1 MEPLA
6 ADILGFLD
14 RVRQRELRLELG
26 AGLCLALAWLL
37 LLGLGLLALG
47 PEPLGLGWVRS
58 LALSLAAAGLLAAA
72 LRHGWLPRRRLG
84 HGAHLARVVEG
95 RLGGMGLELVS
106 AAELALLGA
115 ERLEAQGMSPALAE
129 AHLGRVA
136 GRLAVERPAGL
147 VPPGRLASAAGLA
160 CLLALGLL
168 AAAAGFP
175 ERAEQAWAA
184 LQEGARADPGQ
195 AVAGP
200 SWLGDLELAYR
211 YPAYSGRPERVVPGA
226 DGAIL
231 ALPGTEVKLRARA
244 DRPLRGGA
252 LRLGE
257 QQVPLRLEGAQAVT
271 GSLLVMASGEYRFE
285 LESVEGERWQS
296 PRGLPIRLEPDR
308 PPEVRLMEP
317 ARDQVVR
324 ETDSLELLFDARDD
338 FGLTE
343 LALVWR
349 VVGRPEGEQRRPL
362 GRPAA
367 GSRAE
372 RRGLRWELGELALQP
387 GEQVQV
393 AVEAQDSDT
402 VQGPK
407 AGRSAAINLKVFSA
421 EEHHR
426 ALMAEVQALW
436 EQLVLRLGDHLDGEP
451 GARGPGPA
459 PVEEL
464 AAHQRLAA
472 GLDGLRQETER
483 LGRALAKDERAFRPL
498 GEALGNLQAGLAG
511 LGRELGWLLES
522 AERRAAGGRQDELRL
537 LASHRGRRIQR
548 LERDVLYL
556 EDLLDLERLRDI
568 ERLAGEM
575 DAAERRLRELMEAY
589 RQAPSDEARRRIEA
603 EIARLKARLGELL
616 ARQAEVLKELRDE
629 YLNPEALKKL
639 ASQRDALSALD
650 RMQALLQEG
659 KLDEAMRE
667 LGRLRQQLDSL
678 QGAIQQAQRG
688 YGDERYQ
695 ELSRAAQGLQAELR
709 QLAEAQRAVEQET
722 GELKTL
728 SLEKLAELQQKGLR
742 ERLRALG
749 ERARRLRQHLEAIPA
764 EDVDE
769 FRQPLLERLQE
780 DARVL
785 ERALEEG
792 ELAQAIAASRGERL
806 GTEGLREGLAAEA
819 EMEEA
824 TESPRAARLRED
836 ARRAAAA
843 AEEAEAIH
851 AELAKLMPPPER
863 LLSPEQRGRMRKL
876 EGRQRELRGKLR
888 ALRGDMERLNQ
899 KAPIFGEDMLQ
910 GAERGGSEMQQA
922 SDELGVFDPRA
933 AHPHQQAARQQLE
946 RMQQAME
953 QAAQSCPR
961 GGGGM
966 PLPMGSAAIP
976 SAPDEGGE
984 GQANVEKVH
993 IPGAEE
999 YRPPEAFREE
1009 LLRGMKDPVPE
1020 DYQPLV
1026 RRYYEELVR

>member
-1 MEPLA
+1 M
-6 ADILGFLD
+6 
-14 RVRQRELRLELG
+14 
-26 AGLCLALAWLL
+26 
-37 LLGLGLLALG
+37 LALG
-47 PEPLGLGWVRS
+47 PEPLGVGWLRS
-58 LALSLAAAGLLAAA
+58 LLLSLAAAGLIAAA

-84 HGAHLARVVEG
+84 HGARLARVVEG
-95 RLGGMGLELVS
+95 RLGGLGLELVS
-106 AAELALLGA
+106 AAELALQGA
-115 ERLEAQGMSPALAE
+115 ERLEAQGMSAALAE
-129 AHLGRVA
+129 VHLARVDA
-136 GRLAVERPAGL
+136 RLESLEPGRLVPRGRLGRPAGL
-147 VPPGRLASAAGLA
+147 AG
-160 CLLALGLL
+160 LLALGLL
-168 AAAAGFP
+168 GAVAGFP
-175 ERAEQAWAA
+175 ERAEQSWAA
-184 LQEGARADPGQ
+184 LREGPRASSAPE
-195 AVAGP
+195 VAGP
-200 SWLGDLELAYR
+200 NWLGDLELAYR

-226 DGAIL
+226 DGAVL
-231 ALPGTEVKLRARA
+231 ALPGTEVTLRARA
-244 DRPLRGGA
+244 DRPLTGGA
-252 LRLGE
+252 LRLGD
-257 QQVPLRLEGAQAVT
+257 QRVPLRLEDPQAVT

-285 LESVEGERWQS
+285 LTSAEGERWES

-324 ETDSLELLFDARDD
+324 EADAVELLFDARDD

-372 RRGLRWELGELALQP
+372 RRSLRWELSELKLQP

-393 AVEAQDSDT
+393 AVEALDSDT

-407 AGRSAAINLKVFSA
+407 AGRSGAISLKVFSA

-426 ALMAEVQALW
+426 ALMAEVQAFW
-436 EQLVLRLGDHLDGEP
+436 EQLLLRLGDHLEGEP

-459 PVEEL
+459 PAEQL
-464 AAHQRLAA
+464 SAHQRLAA
-472 GLDGLRQETER
+472 GLEGLRQEAER
-483 LGRALAKDERAFRPL
+483 LGRALAKDERAFQPL
-498 GEALGNLQAGLAG
+498 REALANVQAGLAS

-522 AERRAAGGRQDELRL
+522 SERGAAGGRQDGLRL
-537 LASHRGRRIQR
+537 LASHRGRRIER

-568 ERLAGEM
+568 ERLAKELSE
-575 DAAERRLRELMEAY
+575 AEGRLRELMEEY
-589 RQAPSDEARRRIEA
+589 QKAPSDEARRRIEA
-603 EIARLKARLGELL
+603 EIARLKARMAELL
-616 ARQAEVLKELRDE
+616 ARQGEVLKELRDE

-639 ASQRDALSALD
+639 ASQQDALASLD

-659 KLDEAMRE
+659 KLEEAMAE

-678 QGAIQQAQRG
+678 QGAIRKAQEG

-695 ELSRAAQGLQAELR
+695 ELARAAQGLQAELR
-709 QLAEAQRAVEQET
+709 QIAEAQRAAEQET
-722 GELKTL
+722 AELKAH
-728 SLEKLAELQQKGLR
+728 SLEKLAELQKQGLR

-749 ERARRLRQHLEAIPA
+749 ARARRLREHLDSIPA
-764 EDVDE
+764 EDLDE
-769 FRQPLLERLQE
+769 FHQPVLERLQE

-785 ERALEEG
+785 ERALAEG
-792 ELAQAIAASRGERL
+792 ELAQAIEASRGERL
-806 GTEGLREGLAAEA
+806 GTEGLRESVSAQA

-824 TESPRAARLRED
+824 MGSQGAARLKAD
-836 ARRAAAA
+836 ARQASAA

-851 AELAKLMPPPER
+851 AELSKLMPPPER
-863 LLSPEQRGRMRKL
+863 LLTPGERAQLRKL

-899 KAPIFGEDMLQ
+899 KAPLFGEDMLQ
-910 GAERGGSEMQQA
+910 GAERGGASMQQA
-922 SDELGVFDPRA
+922 ADELGVLDPRA

-961 GGGGM
+961 GGNGM
-966 PLPMGSAAIP
+966 PLPMGAAAIP
-976 SAPDEGGE
+976 SGPDEGRP
-984 GQANVEKVH
+984 GQPDVEKVH

-999 YRPPEAFREE
+999 FRPPEAFREE

-1020 DYQPLV
+1020 DYQSLV